1 MNSKIAELSAEQL
14 DEILSDVI
22 TEALELEPDELEPE
36 GRFIE
41 EYGGDSLRAIEI
53 LAQLEK
59 RLGIEIPQ
67 ERLPE
72 MVNLNRVRDV
82 VLDLQ

>member
-1 MNSKIAELSAEQL
+1 MNSRIAELSTEQL
-14 DEILSDVI
+14 DKILAEVI
-22 TEALELEPDELEPE
+22 NEALELEPGELEPA
-36 GRFIE
+36 GRFVE

-72 MVNLNRVRDV
+72 MINLDGVREV
-82 VLDLQ
+82 VLALR